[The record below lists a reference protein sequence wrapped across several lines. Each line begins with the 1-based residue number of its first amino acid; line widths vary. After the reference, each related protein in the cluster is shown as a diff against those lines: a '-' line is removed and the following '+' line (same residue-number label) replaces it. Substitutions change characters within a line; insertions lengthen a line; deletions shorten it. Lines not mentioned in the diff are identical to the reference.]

1 MPMRKTKRRRT
12 ARIRISASNTRLFQI
27 STPQVC
33 RRSRPAVSSPKKRGR
48 CSPTT
53 PPATVCKL
61 LTDREH
67 LEIRRFDDILSVFL
81 AHVSGNRD
89 PMVVCVAGKH
99 SGIAGDDVLLAL
111 FVFQNVMVGVGSFIE
126 ASG

>member
-1 MPMRKTKRRRT
+1 MPMCKAKRRRT
-12 ARIRISASNTRLFQI
+12 ATIRISALSTRLFQI
-27 STPQVC
+27 SIPQDC

-48 CSPTT
+48 YSPAT
-53 PPATVCKL
+53 PPATVWKL

-67 LEIRRFDDILSVFL
+67 LEIRRFDDILPIFL

-89 PMVVCVAGKH
+89 PMVVCVAGEH

-111 FVFQNVMVGVGSFIE
+111 F
-126 ASG
+126 